1 MAVRKLQFKPGVNR
15 ETTRYAAEGQW
26 YETDKVRFRRGLPQ
40 KIGGWEQVSSNT
52 YLGVARSL
60 FNWATL
66 SGQNLIAAGTNLK
79 YYIERGGAY
88 FDVTP
93 IRATTAAGDVT
104 FAAVNG
110 DATLTVTDASH
121 GALQNDFV
129 TFSGA
134 VSLGGNITADV
145 LNQEY
150 QIATIINGNSY
161 TIEAKDTSGNLVV
174 ANSSDTGNGGSST
187 VGAYQINTGNEIEV
201 PFTGWGAGRWGTGTW
216 GTGGTTLAP
225 MRIWSESNFGED
237 LFFAHRGGVPLYW
250 DASNGV
256 ATRGVYVSSLG
267 GASDVP
273 TITNLAFVSDIFR
286 FAFCFGANDIGSSTL
301 DPMLIRWS
309 DQEDVANWT
318 PAATN
323 QAGSLRLSDG
333 TEIVDAIQARQE
345 ILVWSDAALY
355 GLQYLGAPEVWGA
368 QLLGANITIASP
380 NAAVYSNNI
389 AYWMGIST
397 FYYYDGTVK
406 TLPCDVRSYVFDDFN
421 QDQADQ
427 VVCGS
432 NEQFDEIW
440 WFYCSAG
447 ATQNDRYVVYNYVE
461 NVWYY
466 GNLARSA
473 WLDSDLRDFPVA
485 ATFGNKLV
493 NHEKGVDDNESGTP
507 TAFTANITSAQFDLD
522 DGDRFMLINK
532 MLPDMTF
539 EGSTA
544 DSPAATMTLNP
555 LENSG
560 SGRYDPASVGGNSSA
575 TVTRTAVVPVEAFTG
590 QVFTRVRGRQM
601 SIKIESTELGVTW
614 KLGAPRMDMRPD
626 GRRG

>member
-40 KIGGWEQVSSNT
+40 KIGGWQRISADT

-60 FNWATL
+60 HNWATL
-66 SGQNLIAAGTNLK
+66 GDQNLVAVGTNLK
-79 YYIERGGAY
+79 YYLERGGAY
-88 FDVTP
+88 FDITP

-110 DATLTVTDASH
+110 SATLTVTDTAH
-121 GALQNDFV
+121 GASQGDYV

-134 VSLGGNITADV
+134 VSLGGNITAGV
-145 LNQEY
+145 LNAEY
-150 QIATIINGNSY
+150 TVATVVDVDNY
-161 TIEAKDTSGNLVV
+161 TITATAT
-174 ANSSDTGNGGSST
+174 ANASDTGNGGASV
-187 VGAYQINTGNEIEV
+187 VGAYQISVGNEVEV
-201 PFTGWGAGRWGTGTW
+201 PFTGWGAGRWGSGTW
-216 GTGGTTLAP
+216 GTGGATNAP
-225 MRIWSESNFGED
+225 MRIWSQSNFGED

-250 DASNGV
+250 DASSGV
-256 ATRGVYVSSLG
+256 ETRGVYVSSLA

-273 TITNLAFVSDIFR
+273 TIVNLAFVSDIFR
-286 FAFCFGANDIGSSTL
+286 FAFCFGANDFGSSVL
-301 DPMLIRWS
+301 DPMLLRWS
-309 DQEDVANWT
+309 DQEDISNWT

-333 TEIVDAIQARQE
+333 TEIIDAIQARQE
-345 ILVWSDAALY
+345 VLVWTDSALY

-368 QLLGANITIASP
+368 QLLGTNITIASP
-380 NAAVYSNNI
+380 NSAVYSNNI
-389 AYWMGIST
+389 AYWMGT
-397 FYYYDGTVK
+397 NKFYYYDGTVK
-406 TLPCDVRSYVFDDFN
+406 TLPCEVRSYVFDDFN
-421 QDQADQ
+421 QEQADQ
-427 VVCGS
+427 VICGS

-447 ATQNDRYVVYNYVE
+447 ATRNDRYVVYNYVE
-461 NVWYY
+461 NIWYY

-473 WLDSDLRDFPVA
+473 WIDSDLREFPIA
-485 ATFGNKLV
+485 ATFNNNLV
-493 NHEKGVDDNESGTP
+493 LQENGVDDNETGTP
-507 TAFTANITSAQFDLD
+507 TAVTATITSTQFDLD

-539 EGSTA
+539 TGSTA
-544 DSPAATMTLNP
+544 GSPAATMTLNP

-575 TVTRTAVVPVEAFTG
+575 TVTRTAVLPVEEFTG

>member
-40 KIGGWEQVSSNT
+40 KIGGWEQISSNT

-66 SGQNLIAAGTNLK
+66 SGQNLVAAGTNLK

-110 DATLTVTDASH
+110 DATLTVSDTAH

-129 TFSGA
+129 TYSGA

-150 QIATIINGNSY
+150 QIATIINEDSY
-161 TIEAKDTSGNLVV
+161 TIEAKDTSGNEVL
-174 ANSSDTGNGGSST
+174 ANASDTGNGGASV

-201 PFTGWGAGRWGTGTW
+201 PFSGWGAGRWGSGTW

-225 MRIWSESNFGED
+225 MRIWSQSNFGED
-237 LFFAHRGGVPLYW
+237 LFFAHRGGAPLYW
-250 DASNGV
+250 DASSGV
-256 ATRGVYVSSLG
+256 GTRGVYVSSLG

-273 TITNLAFVSDIFR
+273 TTVNLAFVSDIFR

-309 DQEDVANWT
+309 DQEDVTNWT

-368 QLLGANITIASP
+368 QLLGSNITIAGP

-389 AYWMGIST
+389 AYWMGLNT

-406 TLPCDVRSYVFDDFN
+406 TLPCDVRSYIFDDFN
-421 QDQADQ
+421 QGQADQ

-466 GNLARSA
+466 GNLSRSA
-473 WLDSDLRDFPVA
+473 WLDADLRDFPIA

-493 NHEKGVDDNESGTP
+493 NHEKGVDDNETGTP

-522 DGDRFMLINK
+522 DGDRFMLINR

-539 EGSTA
+539 DGSTA

-560 SGRYDPASVGGNSSA
+560 SGRYNPASVGGNSSA
-575 TVTRTAVVPVEAFTG
+575 TVTRTAVFPVEEFTG

>member
-66 SGQNLIAAGTNLK
+66 SLQNLVSVGTHLK
-79 YYIERGGAY
+79 YYIEKGGAY
-88 FDVTP
+88 NDITP

-104 FAAVNG
+104 FSATNG
-110 DATLTVTDASH
+110 DATITVSDTTH
-121 GALQNDFV
+121 GAVQNDFV

-134 VSLGGNITADV
+134 VSLGGNITAAV

-150 QIATIINGNSY
+150 QVATRINDDSY
-161 TIEAKDTSGNLVV
+161 TIEAKDTSGNAVL

-187 VGAYQINTGNEIEV
+187 VGTYQINTGNEIEV
-201 PFTGWGAGRWGTGTW
+201 PFTGWGAGTWSSGTW
-216 GTGGTTLAP
+216 GTSGSTLAP
-225 MRIWSESNFGED
+225 MRLWSQANFGED
-237 LFFAHRGGVPLYW
+237 LFFVARGGALYYW
-250 DASNGV
+250 DASSGV
-256 ATRGVYVSSLG
+256 TTRGVLVSSLG
-267 GASDVP
+267 GASQVP
-273 TITNLAFVSDIFR
+273 TVANIAFVSDIFR
-286 FAFCFGANDIGSSTL
+286 FAFCFGANPIGSSAL

-309 DQEDVANWT
+309 DQEDISDWNPT
-318 PAATN
+318 ATN
-323 QAGSLRLSDG
+323 QAGSLSLSEG
-333 TEIVDAIQARQE
+333 TEIIQAIQARQE
-345 ILVWSDAALY
+345 VLVWTDSALY
-355 GLQYLGAPEVWGA
+355 GLQYLGAPIVWGA
-368 QLLGANITIASP
+368 TLLGSNLTLISP

-389 AYWMGIST
+389 AYWMGT
-397 FYYYDGTVK
+397 NKFYYYDGTVK
-406 TLPCDVRSYVFDDFN
+406 TLPCEVRSYVFDDFN
-421 QDQADQ
+421 SQQADQ
-427 VVCGS
+427 VVSGS

-440 WFYCSAG
+440 WFYCSEG
-447 ATQNDRYVVYNYVE
+447 ATRNDRYVVYNYE
-461 NVWYY
+461 QGIWYY
-466 GNLARSA
+466 GNLSRSA
-473 WLDSDLRDFPVA
+473 WLDSDLRDFPIA

-507 TAFTANITSAQFDLD
+507 TAFTANITSTQFDLD

-560 SGRYDPASVGGNSSA
+560 SGRYDPASVGE
-575 TVTRTAVVPVEAFTG
+575 TAALLLLEQP
-590 QVFTRVRGRQM
+590 QC
-601 SIKIESTELGVTW
+601 L
-614 KLGAPRMDMRPD
+614 
-626 GRRG
+626 

>member
-1 MAVRKLQFKPGVNR
+1 MAIKKLQFKPGVNR

-26 YETDKVRFRRGLPQ
+26 YDTNKVRFRRGLPQ
-40 KIGGWEQVSSNT
+40 KIGGWQRISSNT

-66 SGQNLIAAGTNLK
+66 SLQNLVSVGTNLK
-79 YYIERGGAY
+79 YYLERGGEY
-88 FDVTP
+88 YDITP

-110 DATLTVTDASH
+110 DATITVSDTTH

-150 QIATIINGNSY
+150 QIATRIDDDSY
-161 TIEAKDTSGNLVV
+161 TIEAKDTSGNTVL
-174 ANSSDTGNGGSST
+174 ADGSDTGNGGASV
-187 VGAYQINTGNEIEV
+187 VGTYQINTGNEIEV
-201 PFTGWGAGRWGTGTW
+201 PFTGWSAGTW
-216 GTGGTTLAP
+216 GSGTWGVGGSTNAP
-225 MRIWSESNFGED
+225 MRIWSQANFGED
-237 LFFAHRGGVPLYW
+237 LFFAHRGGVPYYW
-250 DASNGV
+250 DASSGV
-256 ATRGVYVSSLG
+256 GTRAVTVSSLG

-273 TITNLAFVSDIFR
+273 TIVNLAFVSDIFR
-286 FAFCFGANDIGSSTL
+286 FAFCFGANDFGSSAL

-318 PAATN
+318 PAAIN
-323 QAGSLRLSDG
+323 QAGSLRLSEG
-333 TEIVDAIQARQE
+333 TEIIDAIQARQE
-345 ILVWSDAALY
+345 VLVWTDSALY

-368 QLLGANITIASP
+368 QLLGSNITIASP
-380 NAAVYSNNI
+380 NATVYSGNI
-389 AYWMGIST
+389 AYWMGT
-397 FYYYDGTVK
+397 NKFYYYDGTVK
-406 TLPCDVRSYVFDDFN
+406 TLPCEVRSYVFDDFN

-440 WFYCSAG
+440 WFYCSAE

-466 GNLARSA
+466 GTMSRSA
-473 WLDSDLRDFPVA
+473 WIDSDLRDYPIS
-485 ATFGNKLV
+485 ATYSNNLV
-493 NHEKGVDDNESGTP
+493 YQEYGVDCNELGSPNPIVAT
-507 TAFTANITSAQFDLD
+507 ITSAQFDLD
-522 DGDRFMLINK
+522 DGDRFMLINR

-575 TVTRTAVVPVEAFTG
+575 TVTRTATVPVEAFTG

>member
-1 MAVRKLQFKPGVNR
+1 MAVRKLQFKSGVNR
-15 ETTRYAAEGQW
+15 ENTRYAAEGQW

-40 KIGGWEQVSSNT
+40 KIGGWQRISSDT

-60 FNWATL
+60 HNWATL
-66 SGQNLIAAGTNLK
+66 SLQNLVSVGTNLK

-88 FDVTP
+88 SDITP
-93 IRATTAAGDVT
+93 IRATTSAGDVT

-110 DATLTVTDASH
+110 DATLTVTDNTN
-121 GALQNDFV
+121 GTVVNDFV

-134 VSLGGNITADV
+134 VSLGGNITAAV

-150 QIATIINGNSY
+150 QIATIIDGNSY
-161 TIEAKDTSGNLVV
+161 TVEAKDTSGNTVL
-174 ANSSDTGNGGSST
+174 ANGSDTGNGGSSV
-187 VGAYQINTGNEIEV
+187 VGTYQIGTGNEIEV
-201 PFTGWGAGRWGTGTW
+201 PFSGWGSGRWGIGVW

-225 MRIWSESNFGED
+225 MRIWSQANFGED
-237 LFFAHRGGVPLYW
+237 LFFAHRGGAPYYW
-250 DASNGV
+250 DASSGLTTRAV
-256 ATRGVYVSSLG
+256 AVSSLG
-267 GASDVP
+267 GASNVP
-273 TITNLAFVSDIFR
+273 TVVNLAFVSDIFR
-286 FAFCFGANDIGSSTL
+286 FAFCFGSNPQGSSTL

-309 DQEDVANWT
+309 AQEDVANWT

-323 QAGSLRLSDG
+323 QAGSLRLSEG
-333 TEIVDAIQARQE
+333 TSIVDVIQARQE
-345 ILVWSDAALY
+345 ILIWSDAALY
-355 GLQYLGAPEVWGA
+355 SLQYLGAPEVWGA

-389 AYWMGIST
+389 AYWMGT
-397 FYYYDGTVK
+397 NKFYYYDGTVK

-421 QDQADQ
+421 FEQSDQ

-440 WFYCSAG
+440 WFYCSSG
-447 ATQNDRYVVYNYVE
+447 VTRNDRYVIYNYAE

-473 WLDSDLRDFPVA
+473 WVDSDLRDFPIA
-485 ATFGNKLV
+485 ATFSNNLV
-493 NHEKGVDDNESGTP
+493 LQESGVDDNESGVA
-507 TAFTANITSAQFDLD
+507 TAITANITSAQFDLD
-522 DGDRFMLINK
+522 DGDRFMLINR

-539 EGSTA
+539 EGSTVGA
-544 DSPAATMTLNP
+544 PAATMTLNP

-560 SGRYDPASVGGNSSA
+560 SGRYNPASVGGNSSA
-575 TVTRTAVVPVEAFTG
+575 TVTRTAVLPIEEFTG

-601 SIKIESTELGVTW
+601 SIKIESTATGVTW
-614 KLGAPRMDMRPD
+614 KLGSPRMDMRPD

>member
-1 MAVRKLQFKPGVNR
+1 MAIKKLQFKAGVNR

-66 SGQNLIAAGTNLK
+66 SGQNLVAVGTNLK

-110 DATLTVTDASH
+110 DATLTVSDTAH
-121 GALQNDFV
+121 GAIQNDFV

-150 QIATIINGNSY
+150 QIATIINEDSY
-161 TIEAKDTSGNLVV
+161 TIEAKDTSGNEVL
-174 ANSSDTGNGGSST
+174 ANASDTGNGGASV

-201 PFTGWGAGRWGTGTW
+201 PFSGWGAGRWGFGTW

-225 MRIWSESNFGED
+225 MRIWSQSNFGED

-250 DASNGV
+250 DASSGV
-256 ATRGVYVSSLG
+256 GTRGVYVSSLG

-273 TITNLAFVSDIFR
+273 TTVNLAFVSDIFR
-286 FAFCFGANDIGSSTL
+286 FAFCFGANDIGTSTL

-368 QLLGANITIASP
+368 QLLGSNITIASP

-389 AYWMGIST
+389 AYWMGLNT

-406 TLPCDVRSYVFDDFN
+406 TLPCDVRSYIFDDFN
-421 QDQADQ
+421 QGQADQ

-466 GNLARSA
+466 GNLSRSA
-473 WLDSDLRDFPVA
+473 WLDADLRDFPIA

-493 NHEKGVDDNESGTP
+493 NHEKGVDDNETGTP

-522 DGDRFMLINK
+522 DGDRFMLINR

-539 EGSTA
+539 DGSTA

-560 SGRYDPASVGGNSSA
+560 SGRYNPASVGGNSSA
-575 TVTRTAVVPVEAFTG
+575 TVTRTAVFPVEEFTG

>member
-40 KIGGWEQVSSNT
+40 KIGGWQRISADT

-60 FNWATL
+60 LNWATL
-66 SGQNLIAAGTNLK
+66 NLQNLVAVGTNLK

-88 FDVTP
+88 FDITP

-110 DATLTVTDASH
+110 SATLTVTDTAH
-121 GALQNDFV
+121 GASQGDYV

-145 LNQEY
+145 LNAEY
-150 QIATIINGNSY
+150 TVATVVDVDNY
-161 TIEAKDTSGNLVV
+161 TITATAT
-174 ANSSDTGNGGSST
+174 ANASDTGNGGASV
-187 VGAYQINTGNEIEV
+187 VGAYQISVGNEVEV
-201 PFTGWGAGRWGTGTW
+201 PFTGWGAGRWGSGTW
-216 GTGGTTLAP
+216 GTGGATNAP
-225 MRIWSESNFGED
+225 MRIWSQSNFGED

-250 DASNGV
+250 DASFGV
-256 ATRGVYVSSLG
+256 DTRGVYVSSLA

-273 TITNLAFVSDIFR
+273 TIVNVAFVSDIFR
-286 FAFCFGANDIGSSTL
+286 FAFCFGANDFGSSVL

-309 DQEDVANWT
+309 DQEDISNWT

-323 QAGSLRLSDG
+323 QAGSLRLSEG
-333 TEIVDAIQARQE
+333 TEIIDAIQARQE
-345 ILVWSDAALY
+345 VLVWTDTALY

-368 QLLGANITIASP
+368 QLLGTNVTIASP
-380 NAAVYSNNI
+380 NAAVYSGNV
-389 AYWMGIST
+389 AYWMGT
-397 FYYYDGTVK
+397 NKFYYYDGTVK
-406 TLPCDVRSYVFDDFN
+406 TLPCEVRSYVFDDFN
-421 QDQADQ
+421 QQQADQ
-427 VVCGS
+427 VICGS

-447 ATQNDRYVVYNYVE
+447 ATRNDRYVVYNYVE
-461 NVWYY
+461 NIWYY

-473 WLDSDLRDFPVA
+473 WIDSDLREFPIA
-485 ATFGNKLV
+485 ATFNNTLV
-493 NHEKGVDDNESGTP
+493 LQENGVDDNETGTP
-507 TAFTANITSAQFDLD
+507 TAVTATITSTQFDLD

-539 EGSTA
+539 TGSTA

-575 TVTRTAVVPVEAFTG
+575 TVTRTAVLPVEEFTG

>member
-1 MAVRKLQFKPGVNR
+1 MAIKKLQFKAGVNR

-40 KIGGWEQVSSNT
+40 KIGGWEQLSPAT

-66 SGQNLIAAGTNLK
+66 SGQNLVAVGTNLK

-110 DATLTVTDASH
+110 DATLTVSDTAH

-129 TFSGA
+129 TYSGA

-150 QIATIINGNSY
+150 QIATIINEDSY
-161 TIEAKDTSGNLVV
+161 TIEAKDTSGNEVL
-174 ANSSDTGNGGSST
+174 ANASDTGNGGASV

-201 PFTGWGAGRWGTGTW
+201 PFSGWGAGRWGSGTW

-225 MRIWSESNFGED
+225 MRIWSQSNFGED
-237 LFFAHRGGVPLYW
+237 LFFAHRGGAPLYW
-250 DASNGV
+250 DASSGV
-256 ATRGVYVSSLG
+256 GTRGVYVSSLG

-273 TITNLAFVSDIFR
+273 TTVNLAFVSDIFR

-309 DQEDVANWT
+309 DQEDVTNWT

-368 QLLGANITIASP
+368 QLLGSNITIAGP

-389 AYWMGIST
+389 AYWMGLNT

-406 TLPCDVRSYVFDDFN
+406 TLPCDVRSYIFDDFN
-421 QDQADQ
+421 QGQADQ

-466 GNLARSA
+466 GNLSRSA
-473 WLDSDLRDFPVA
+473 WLDADLRDFPIA

-493 NHEKGVDDNESGTP
+493 NHEKGVDDNETGTP

-522 DGDRFMLINK
+522 DGDRFMLINR

-539 EGSTA
+539 DGSTA

-560 SGRYDPASVGGNSSA
+560 SGRYNPASVGGNSSA
-575 TVTRTAVVPVEAFTG
+575 TVTRTAVFPVEEFTG

>member
-1 MAVRKLQFKPGVNR
+1 MAIKKLQFKAGVNR

-26 YETDKVRFRRGLPQ
+26 YDTNKVRFRRGLPQ
-40 KIGGWEQVSSNT
+40 KIGGWQRISANT
-52 YLGVARSL
+52 YLGVVRSL
-60 FNWATL
+60 FNWSTL
-66 SGQNLIAAGTNLK
+66 SEQNLIAAGTNLK
-79 YYIERGGAY
+79 YYIEKGGEY
-88 FDVTP
+88 NDITP

-104 FAAVNG
+104 FSATNG
-110 DATLTVTDASH
+110 DATLTVADIAH

-129 TFSGA
+129 TYSGA

-150 QIATIINGNSY
+150 QIATIIDEDSY
-161 TIEAKDTSGNLVV
+161 TIEAKDTSGNEVL
-174 ANSSDTGNGGSST
+174 ATAADTGNGGASV

-201 PFTGWGAGRWGTGTW
+201 PFSGWGAGRWGSGTW

-250 DASNGV
+250 DASSGV
-256 ATRGVYVSSLG
+256 GTRGVYVSSLG

-273 TITNLAFVSDIFR
+273 TIVNLAFVSDIFR
-286 FAFCFGANDIGSSTL
+286 FAFCFGANDLGGSAL

-309 DQEDVANWT
+309 DQEDIANWT

-323 QAGSLRLSDG
+323 QAGSLRLSEG

-345 ILVWSDAALY
+345 VLVWTDSALY

-368 QLLGANITIASP
+368 QLLGSNITLASP

-389 AYWMGIST
+389 AYWMGTSK

-421 QDQADQ
+421 QGQADQ

-440 WFYCSAG
+440 WFYCSAE

-466 GNLARSA
+466 GTLSRSA
-473 WLDSDLRDFPVA
+473 WIDSDLRDYPIA
-485 ATFGNKLV
+485 ATYSNNLV
-493 NHEKGVDDNESGTP
+493 YQEYGVDCNELGS
-507 TAFTANITSAQFDLD
+507 ANPIVATITSAQFDLD

-539 EGSTA
+539 TGSTA

-575 TVTRTAVVPVEAFTG
+575 TVTRTAVVPVEEFTG

>member
-40 KIGGWEQVSSNT
+40 KIGGWQRISADT

-60 FNWATL
+60 LNWATL
-66 SGQNLIAAGTNLK
+66 NLQNLVAVGTNLK

-88 FDVTP
+88 FDITP

-110 DATLTVTDASH
+110 SATLTVTDTAH
-121 GALQNDFV
+121 GASQGDYV

-145 LNQEY
+145 LNAEY
-150 QIATIINGNSY
+150 TVATVVDVDNY
-161 TIEAKDTSGNLVV
+161 TITATAT
-174 ANSSDTGNGGSST
+174 ANASDTGNGGASV
-187 VGAYQINTGNEIEV
+187 VGAYQISVGNEVEV
-201 PFTGWGAGRWGTGTW
+201 PFTGWGAGRWGSGTW
-216 GTGGTTLAP
+216 GTGGATNAP
-225 MRIWSESNFGED
+225 MRIWSQSNFGED

-250 DASNGV
+250 DASFGV
-256 ATRGVYVSSLG
+256 DTRGVYVSSLA

-273 TITNLAFVSDIFR
+273 TIVNVAFVSDIFR
-286 FAFCFGANDIGSSTL
+286 FAFCFGANDFGSSVL

-309 DQEDVANWT
+309 DQEDISNWT

-323 QAGSLRLSDG
+323 QAGSLRLSEG
-333 TEIVDAIQARQE
+333 TEIIDAIQARQE
-345 ILVWSDAALY
+345 VLVWTDTALY

-368 QLLGANITIASP
+368 QLLGTNVTIASP
-380 NAAVYSNNI
+380 NAAVYSGNV
-389 AYWMGIST
+389 AYWMGT
-397 FYYYDGTVK
+397 NKFYYYDGTVK
-406 TLPCDVRSYVFDDFN
+406 TLPCEVRSYVFDDFN
-421 QDQADQ
+421 QQQADQ
-427 VVCGS
+427 VICGS

-447 ATQNDRYVVYNYVE
+447 ATRNDRYVVYNYVE
-461 NVWYY
+461 NIWYY

-473 WLDSDLRDFPVA
+473 WIDSDLREFPIA
-485 ATFGNKLV
+485 ATFNNTLV
-493 NHEKGVDDNESGTP
+493 LQENGVDDNETGTP
-507 TAFTANITSAQFDLD
+507 TAVTATITSTQFDLD

-539 EGSTA
+539 TGSTA
-544 DSPAATMTLNP
+544 GSPAATMTLNP

-575 TVTRTAVVPVEAFTG
+575 TVTRTAVLPVEEFTG

>member
-40 KIGGWEQVSSNT
+40 KIGGWEQLSSNT

-66 SGQNLIAAGTNLK
+66 SLQNLVSVGTHLK
-79 YYIERGGAY
+79 YYIEKGGAY
-88 FDVTP
+88 NDITP

-110 DATLTVTDASH
+110 DATITVSDTTH
-121 GALQNDFV
+121 GAVQNDFV

-134 VSLGGNITADV
+134 VSLGGNITAAV

-150 QIATIINGNSY
+150 QVATRINDDSY
-161 TIEAKDTSGNLVV
+161 TIEAKDTSGNAVL
-174 ANSSDTGNGGSST
+174 ANSSDSGNGGSST
-187 VGAYQINTGNEIEV
+187 VGTYQINTGNEIQV
-201 PFTGWGAGRWGTGTW
+201 PFTGWGAGTWSSGTW
-216 GTGGTTLAP
+216 GTSGSTLAP
-225 MRIWSESNFGED
+225 MRLWSQANFGED
-237 LFFAHRGGVPLYW
+237 LFFVARGGALYYW
-250 DASNGV
+250 DASSGV
-256 ATRGVYVSSLG
+256 TSRGVLVSSLG
-267 GASDVP
+267 GASQVP
-273 TITNLAFVSDIFR
+273 TVANIAFVSDIFR
-286 FAFCFGANDIGSSTL
+286 FAFCFGANPIGSSTL

-309 DQEDVANWT
+309 DQEDISDWNPT
-318 PAATN
+318 ATN
-323 QAGSLRLSDG
+323 QAGSLSLSEG
-333 TEIVDAIQARQE
+333 TEIIQAIQARQE
-345 ILVWSDAALY
+345 VLVWTDAALY
-355 GLQYLGAPEVWGA
+355 GLQYLGAPIVWGA
-368 QLLGANITIASP
+368 TLLGSNLTLISP

-389 AYWMGIST
+389 AYWMGT
-397 FYYYDGTVK
+397 NKFYYYDGTVK
-406 TLPCDVRSYVFDDFN
+406 TLPCEVRSYVFDDFN
-421 QDQADQ
+421 SQQADQ
-427 VVCGS
+427 VVSGS

-440 WFYCSAG
+440 WFYCSEG
-447 ATQNDRYVVYNYVE
+447 ATRNDRYVVYNYE
-461 NVWYY
+461 QGIWYY
-466 GNLARSA
+466 GNLSRSA
-473 WLDSDLRDFPVA
+473 WLDSDLRDFPIA

-507 TAFTANITSAQFDLD
+507 TAFTANITSTQFDLD

-560 SGRYDPASVGGNSSA
+560 SGRYDPASVGGDSSA
-575 TVTRTAVVPVEAFTG
+575 TVTRTATVPIEAFTG

-601 SIKIESTELGVTW
+601 SIKIESTAAGVTW

>member
-66 SGQNLIAAGTNLK
+66 SGQNLVAAGTNLK

-110 DATLTVTDASH
+110 DATLTVSDTAH

-129 TFSGA
+129 TYSGA

-150 QIATIINGNSY
+150 QIATIINEDSY
-161 TIEAKDTSGNLVV
+161 TIEAKDTSGNEVL
-174 ANSSDTGNGGSST
+174 ANASDTGNGGASV

-201 PFTGWGAGRWGTGTW
+201 PFSGWGAGRWGSGTW

-225 MRIWSESNFGED
+225 MRIWSQSNFGED
-237 LFFAHRGGVPLYW
+237 LFFAHRGGAPLYW
-250 DASNGV
+250 DASSGV
-256 ATRGVYVSSLG
+256 GTRGVYVSSLG

-273 TITNLAFVSDIFR
+273 TTVNLAFVSDIFR

-309 DQEDVANWT
+309 DQEDVTNWT

-368 QLLGANITIASP
+368 QLLGSNITIAGP

-389 AYWMGIST
+389 AYWMGLNT

-406 TLPCDVRSYVFDDFN
+406 TLPCDVRSYIFDDFN
-421 QDQADQ
+421 QGQADQ

-466 GNLARSA
+466 GNLSRSA
-473 WLDSDLRDFPVA
+473 WLDADLRDFPIA

-493 NHEKGVDDNESGTP
+493 NHEKGVDDNETGTP

-522 DGDRFMLINK
+522 DGDRFMLINR

-539 EGSTA
+539 DGSTA

-560 SGRYDPASVGGNSSA
+560 SGRYNPASVGGNSSA
-575 TVTRTAVVPVEAFTG
+575 TVTRTAVFPVEEFTG

>member
-40 KIGGWEQVSSNT
+40 KIGGWEQLSANT

-66 SGQNLIAAGTNLK
+66 SLQNLVSVGTHLK

-134 VSLGGNITADV
+134 ASLGGNITAAV

-161 TIEAKDTSGNLVV
+161 TVEAKDTSGNTVL
-174 ANSSDTGNGGSST
+174 ANGSDTGNSGGST
-187 VGAYQINTGNEIEV
+187 VGTYQINTGNEIEV

-225 MRIWSESNFGED
+225 MRIWSQSNFGED
-237 LFFAHRGGVPLYW
+237 LFFAHRGGAPYYW

-256 ATRGVYVSSLG
+256 NTRAVAVSSLG

-273 TITNLAFVSDIFR
+273 TVVNLAFVSDIFR
-286 FAFCFGANDIGSSTL
+286 FAFCFGANDLGGSTL

-309 DQEDVANWT
+309 DQEDAANWT

-323 QAGSLRLSDG
+323 QAGSLRLSEG

-345 ILVWSDAALY
+345 VLVWSDAALY

-368 QLLGANITIASP
+368 QLLGSNITIAGP
-380 NAAVYSNNI
+380 NSAVYSNNI
-389 AYWMGIST
+389 AYWMGINK

-406 TLPCDVRSYVFDDFN
+406 TLPCELRSYIFDDFN
-421 QDQADQ
+421 QGQADQ
-427 VVCGS
+427 VICGS

-447 ATQNDRYVVYNYVE
+447 ATQNDRYVVYNYVQ
-461 NVWYY
+461 NIWYY

-473 WLDSDLRDFPVA
+473 WLDSDLRDFPIA
-485 ATFGNKLV
+485 ATFSNKLV
-493 NHEKGVDDNESGTP
+493 NHEKGVDDNETGVPAAIPAS
-507 TAFTANITSAQFDLD
+507 ITSTQFDLD
-522 DGDRFMLINK
+522 DGDRFMLVNK

-539 EGSTA
+539 EGSTTGA
-544 DSPAATMTLNP
+544 PAATMTLNP
-555 LENSG
+555 LKDSG
-560 SGRYDPASVGGNSSA
+560 SGRYNPASVGGNSNA
-575 TVTRTAVVPVEAFTG
+575 TVTRTATVPVEEFTG

-601 SIKIESTELGVTW
+601 SIKIESTAAGVTW

>member
-150 QIATIINGNSY
+150 QIATIIDEDSY
-161 TIEAKDTSGNLVV
+161 TIEAKDTSGSTVT
-174 ANSSDTGNGGSST
+174 ANASDTGNGGASV

-201 PFTGWGAGRWGTGTW
+201 PFSGWGAGRWGTGTW

-225 MRIWSESNFGED
+225 MRIWSQSNFGED

-406 TLPCDVRSYVFDDFN
+406 TLPCDVRSYIFDDFN

-440 WFYCSAG
+440 WFYCSAS
-447 ATQNDRYVVYNYVE
+447 ATRNDRYVVYNYVE

-555 LENSG
+555 LKDSG
-560 SGRYDPASVGGNSSA
+560 SGRYNPASVGGNSSA
-575 TVTRTAVVPVEAFTG
+575 TVTRTAVLPVEEFTG

>member
-121 GALQNDFV
+121 GALQNAFV
-129 TFSGA
+129 TFSCA

-161 TIEAKDTSGNLVV
+161 TIEAKDAGGSEVLAT
-174 ANSSDTGNGGSST
+174 AADTGNGGASV

-201 PFTGWGAGRWGTGTW
+201 PFSGWGAGRWGTGTW

-250 DASNGV
+250 DASSGV
-256 ATRGVYVSSLG
+256 GTRGVYVSSLG

-286 FAFCFGANDIGSSTL
+286 FAFCFGANDLGGSTL

-493 NHEKGVDDNESGTP
+493 NHEKGVDNNETGTP

-555 LENSG
+555 LKDSG
-560 SGRYDPASVGGNSSA
+560 SGRYNPASVGGNSSA
-575 TVTRTAVVPVEAFTG
+575 TVTRTAVLPVEEFTG

>member
-40 KIGGWEQVSSNT
+40 KIGGWQRISADT

-60 FNWATL
+60 LNWATL
-66 SGQNLIAAGTNLK
+66 NLQNLVAVGTNLK

-88 FDVTP
+88 FDITP

-110 DATLTVTDASH
+110 SATLTVTDTAH
-121 GALQNDFV
+121 GASQGDYV

-145 LNQEY
+145 LNAEY
-150 QIATIINGNSY
+150 TVATVVDVDNY
-161 TIEAKDTSGNLVV
+161 TITATAT
-174 ANSSDTGNGGSST
+174 ANASDTGNGGASV
-187 VGAYQINTGNEIEV
+187 VGAYQISVGNEVEV
-201 PFTGWGAGRWGTGTW
+201 PFTGWGAGRWGFGTW
-216 GTGGTTLAP
+216 GTGGATNAP
-225 MRIWSESNFGED
+225 MRIWSQSNFGED

-250 DASNGV
+250 DASSGV
-256 ATRGVYVSSLG
+256 ETRGVYVSSLA

-273 TITNLAFVSDIFR
+273 TIVNLAFVSDIFR
-286 FAFCFGANDIGSSTL
+286 FAFCFGANDFGSSTL
-301 DPMLIRWS
+301 DPMLLRWS
-309 DQEDVANWT
+309 DQEDISNWT

-333 TEIVDAIQARQE
+333 TEIIDAIQARQE
-345 ILVWSDAALY
+345 VLVWTDSALY

-368 QLLGANITIASP
+368 QLLGTNITIASP
-380 NAAVYSNNI
+380 NSAVYSNNI
-389 AYWMGIST
+389 AYWMGT
-397 FYYYDGTVK
+397 NKFYYYDGTVK
-406 TLPCDVRSYVFDDFN
+406 TLPCEVRSYVFDDFN
-421 QDQADQ
+421 QEQADQ
-427 VVCGS
+427 VICGS

-447 ATQNDRYVVYNYVE
+447 ATRNDRYVVYNYVE
-461 NVWYY
+461 NIWYY

-473 WLDSDLRDFPVA
+473 WIDSDLREFPIA
-485 ATFGNKLV
+485 ATFNNTLV
-493 NHEKGVDDNESGTP
+493 LQENGIDDNETGTP
-507 TAFTANITSAQFDLD
+507 TAVTATITSTQFDLD

-539 EGSTA
+539 TGSTA
-544 DSPAATMTLNP
+544 GSPAATMTLNP

-575 TVTRTAVVPVEAFTG
+575 TVTRTAVLPVEEFTG

>member
-40 KIGGWEQVSSNT
+40 KIGGWEQISSNT

-66 SGQNLIAAGTNLK
+66 SGQNLVAAGTNLK

-110 DATLTVTDASH
+110 DATLTVSDTAH

-129 TFSGA
+129 TYSGA

-150 QIATIINGNSY
+150 QIATIINEDSY
-161 TIEAKDTSGNLVV
+161 TIEAKDTSGNEVL
-174 ANSSDTGNGGSST
+174 ANASDTGNGGASV

-201 PFTGWGAGRWGTGTW
+201 PFSGWGAGRWGSGTW

-225 MRIWSESNFGED
+225 MRIWSQSNFGED
-237 LFFAHRGGVPLYW
+237 LFFAHRGGAPLYW
-250 DASNGV
+250 DASSGV
-256 ATRGVYVSSLG
+256 GTRGVYVSSLG

-273 TITNLAFVSDIFR
+273 TTVNLAFVSDIFR
-286 FAFCFGANDIGSSTL
+286 FAFCFGANDIGTSTL

-368 QLLGANITIASP
+368 QLLGSNITIASP

-389 AYWMGIST
+389 AYWMGLNT

-406 TLPCDVRSYVFDDFN
+406 TLPCDVRSYIFDDFN
-421 QDQADQ
+421 QGQADQ

-440 WFYCSAG
+440 WFYCSAE

-466 GNLARSA
+466 GNLSRSA
-473 WLDSDLRDFPVA
+473 WLDADLRDFPIA

-493 NHEKGVDDNESGTP
+493 NHEKGVDDNETGTP

-522 DGDRFMLINK
+522 DGDRFMLINR

-539 EGSTA
+539 DGSTA

-575 TVTRTAVVPVEAFTG
+575 TVTRTATVPVEAFTG
-590 QVFTRVRGRQM
+590 QVYTRVRGRQM

>member
-1 MAVRKLQFKPGVNR
+1 MAIKKLQFKAGVNR

-40 KIGGWEQVSSNT
+40 KIGGWEQISSNT

-66 SGQNLIAAGTNLK
+66 SGQNLVAAGTNLK

-110 DATLTVTDASH
+110 DATLTVSDTAH

-129 TFSGA
+129 TYSGA

-150 QIATIINGNSY
+150 QIATIINEDSY
-161 TIEAKDTSGNLVV
+161 TIEAKDTSGNEVL
-174 ANSSDTGNGGSST
+174 ANASDTGNGGASV

-201 PFTGWGAGRWGTGTW
+201 PFSGWGAGRWGSGTW

-225 MRIWSESNFGED
+225 MRIWSQSNFGED
-237 LFFAHRGGVPLYW
+237 LFFAHRGGAPLYW
-250 DASNGV
+250 DASSGV
-256 ATRGVYVSSLG
+256 GTRGVYVSSLG

-273 TITNLAFVSDIFR
+273 TTVNLAFVSDIFR
-286 FAFCFGANDIGSSTL
+286 FAFCFGANDIGGSTL

-368 QLLGANITIASP
+368 QLLGSNITIASP

-389 AYWMGIST
+389 AYWMGLNT

-406 TLPCDVRSYVFDDFN
+406 TLPCDVRSYIFDDFN
-421 QDQADQ
+421 QGQADQ

-440 WFYCSAG
+440 WFYCSAE

-466 GNLARSA
+466 GNLSRSA
-473 WLDSDLRDFPVA
+473 WLDADLRDFPIA

-493 NHEKGVDDNESGTP
+493 NHEKGVDDNETGTP

-522 DGDRFMLINK
+522 DGDRFMLINR

-539 EGSTA
+539 DGSTA

-560 SGRYDPASVGGNSSA
+560 SGRYNPASVGGNSSA
-575 TVTRTAVVPVEAFTG
+575 TVTRTAVFPVEEFTG

>member
-1 MAVRKLQFKPGVNR
+1 
-15 ETTRYAAEGQW
+15 
-26 YETDKVRFRRGLPQ
+26 
-40 KIGGWEQVSSNT
+40 
-52 YLGVARSL
+52 
-60 FNWATL
+60 
-66 SGQNLIAAGTNLK
+66 
-79 YYIERGGAY
+79 
-88 FDVTP
+88 
-93 IRATTAAGDVT
+93 
-104 FAAVNG
+104 
-110 DATLTVTDASH
+110 
-121 GALQNDFV
+121 V

-145 LNQEY
+145 LNAEY
-150 QIATIINGNSY
+150 TVATVVDVDNY
-161 TIEAKDTSGNLVV
+161 TITATAT
-174 ANSSDTGNGGSST
+174 ANASDTGNGGASV
-187 VGAYQINTGNEIEV
+187 VGAYQISVGNEVEV
-201 PFTGWGAGRWGTGTW
+201 PFTGWGAGRWGFGTW
-216 GTGGTTLAP
+216 GTGGATNAP
-225 MRIWSESNFGED
+225 IRIWSQSNFGED

-250 DASNGV
+250 DASSGV
-256 ATRGVYVSSLG
+256 ETRGVYVSSLA

-273 TITNLAFVSDIFR
+273 TIVNLAFVSDIFR
-286 FAFCFGANDIGSSTL
+286 FAFCFGANDFGSSVL

-309 DQEDVANWT
+309 DQEDISNWT

-333 TEIVDAIQARQE
+333 TEIIDAIQARQE

-368 QLLGANITIASP
+368 QLLGSNITIASP

-389 AYWMGIST
+389 AYWMGLNT

-421 QDQADQ
+421 QGQADQ

-466 GNLARSA
+466 GNLSRSA
-473 WLDSDLRDFPVA
+473 WIDSDLREFPIA
-485 ATFGNKLV
+485 ATFNNTLV
-493 NHEKGVDDNESGTP
+493 LQENGVDDNETGTP
-507 TAFTANITSAQFDLD
+507 TAVTATITSAQFDLD
-522 DGDRFMLINK
+522 DGDRFMLINR

-539 EGSTA
+539 TGSTA

-575 TVTRTAVVPVEAFTG
+575 TVTRTAVLPVEEFTG

>member
-1 MAVRKLQFKPGVNR
+1 MAIKKLQFKAGVNR

-40 KIGGWEQVSSNT
+40 KIGGWEQISSNT

-66 SGQNLIAAGTNLK
+66 SGQNLVAAGTNLK

-110 DATLTVTDASH
+110 DATLTVSDTAH

-129 TFSGA
+129 TYSGA

-150 QIATIINGNSY
+150 QIATIINEDSY
-161 TIEAKDTSGNLVV
+161 TIEAKDTSGNEVL
-174 ANSSDTGNGGSST
+174 ANASDTGNGGASV

-201 PFTGWGAGRWGTGTW
+201 PFSGWGAGRWGSGTW

-225 MRIWSESNFGED
+225 MRIWSQSNFGED

-250 DASNGV
+250 DASSGV
-256 ATRGVYVSSLG
+256 GTRGVYVSSLG

-273 TITNLAFVSDIFR
+273 TTVNLAFVSDIFR
-286 FAFCFGANDIGSSTL
+286 FAFCFGANDIGGSTL

-368 QLLGANITIASP
+368 QLLGSNITIASP

-389 AYWMGIST
+389 AYWMGLNT

-406 TLPCDVRSYVFDDFN
+406 TLPCDVRSYIFDDFN
-421 QDQADQ
+421 QGQADQ

-440 WFYCSAG
+440 WFYCSAE

-466 GNLARSA
+466 GNLSRSA
-473 WLDSDLRDFPVA
+473 WLDADLRDFPIA

-493 NHEKGVDDNESGTP
+493 NHEKGVDDNETGTP

-522 DGDRFMLINK
+522 DGDRFMLINR

-539 EGSTA
+539 DGSTA

-560 SGRYDPASVGGNSSA
+560 SGRYNPASVGGNSSA
-575 TVTRTAVVPVEAFTG
+575 TVTRTAVFPVEEFTG

>member
-1 MAVRKLQFKPGVNR
+1 MAIKKLQFKAGVNR

-40 KIGGWEQVSSNT
+40 KIGGWEQLSSAT

-66 SGQNLIAAGTNLK
+66 SGQNLVAVGTNLK

-110 DATLTVTDASH
+110 DATLTVSDTAH

-129 TFSGA
+129 TYSGA

-150 QIATIINGNSY
+150 QIATIINEDSY
-161 TIEAKDTSGNLVV
+161 TIEAKDTSGNEVL
-174 ANSSDTGNGGSST
+174 ANASDTGNGGASV

-201 PFTGWGAGRWGTGTW
+201 PFSGWGAGRWGSGTW

-225 MRIWSESNFGED
+225 MRIWSQSNFGED
-237 LFFAHRGGVPLYW
+237 LFFAHRGGAPLYW
-250 DASNGV
+250 DASSGV
-256 ATRGVYVSSLG
+256 GTRGVYVSSLG

-273 TITNLAFVSDIFR
+273 TTVNLAFVSDIFR
-286 FAFCFGANDIGSSTL
+286 FAFCFGANDIGTSTL

-368 QLLGANITIASP
+368 QLLGSNITIAGP

-389 AYWMGIST
+389 AYWMGLNT

-406 TLPCDVRSYVFDDFN
+406 TLPCDVRSYIFDDFN
-421 QDQADQ
+421 QGQADQ

-466 GNLARSA
+466 GNLSRSA
-473 WLDSDLRDFPVA
+473 WLDADLRDFPIA

-493 NHEKGVDDNESGTP
+493 NHEKGVDDNETGTP

-522 DGDRFMLINK
+522 DGDRFMLINR

-539 EGSTA
+539 DGSTA

-560 SGRYDPASVGGNSSA
+560 SGRYNPASVGGNSSA
-575 TVTRTAVVPVEAFTG
+575 TVTRTAVFPVEEFTG